1 MTTDPAGG
9 RATRAAPR
17 IYYGWIVVAVTF
29 CAILVSSGIRAS
41 PAALIHPL
49 EQEFGWDRASVAF
62 AAALGLLFYGIAAPI
77 CGRLLDQFG
86 PRRIMLLCLGLTCLG
101 VTATAHIQSL
111 WQLNLFWGVTVG
123 FGTGGM
129 VGALSAT
136 VATRWF
142 SDKRGLVMGLLTAA
156 SSSGQAA
163 VMPMTMGF
171 IVLFG
176 WRAALLILASV
187 MAFVV
192 LPAVVRLVK
201 DGPEELGLPGFAKAT
216 VAAPAPASAST
227 AATPAPAPA
236 APLETTMSMLRVIR
250 TAPFWLIA
258 VSYVICGATDSGLI
272 GTHLLPYAIDRGI
285 PEVSAAVAVGVMG
298 IMNLLGTTFAGWCS
312 DRFNR
317 QMIVAVVFCT
327 RAVSLFM
334 LPFVSDLPGLLV
346 FSVLYGV
353 SWIATG
359 PPVASLVADIY
370 GRRSI
375 GSVYGWIM
383 LVHQLG
389 SASSAYL
396 SGVVRTVTGD
406 YAIAFT
412 AAAVL
417 ALVAAALSL
426 QVRMLDGSM
435 GTPVRAKPSPA
446 AV

>member
-17 IYYGWIVVAVTF
+17 IYYGWVVVAVTF

-77 CGRLLDQFG
+77 CGRLLDQYG

-192 LPAVVRLVK
+192 LPAVLRLVK
-201 DGPEELGLPGFAKAT
+201 DGPEELGLPGNAKAT
-216 VAAPAPASAST
+216 VAAPAPAST
-227 AATPAPAPA
+227 AATPEPAPA
-236 APLETTMSMLRVIR
+236 ASLETTMSMLRVIR
-250 TAPFWLIA
+250 TTPFWLIA

-298 IMNLLGTTFAGWCS
+298 VMNLLGTTFAGWCS

-406 YAIAFT
+406 YAIAFI

-417 ALVAAALSL
+417 ALVAATLSL